1 MAISPLRM
9 IRHSLK
15 FRIAVI
21 IFLLEA
27 VMMTTVLSVTL
38 RYSLNESRKQL
49 ALSESVMMRLL
60 GNLSHSGLL
69 TEEYDD
75 LQPYIDEVVH
85 DPNIDSVFI
94 ANYKGRVVVSNE
106 HSYIGKMLPQLRS
119 TPARIW
125 IERELDDSNGKLGTL
140 AIRFSQAQILH
151 TNESLYRLGISIGL
165 IGMLLIAVI
174 GSVIGIVLTRRLEVL
189 TVTAQRFAEG
199 EMDVRANLA
208 GKDEVAIVGRA
219 FDKMAERVADYVDEL
234 RQAHDDLEQRV
245 QARTNELAIA
255 RDEAINAN
263 RSKSAFLANM
273 SHEIRTP
280 LTAIIGF
287 SESLLD
293 SNQSMV
299 ERVDA
304 ISTITR
310 SGKHLLKI
318 INDILDLSK
327 IEADKLE
334 FEFIPVNLFEVL
346 ADVESIVSLMAQ
358 EKGLLFRIEYDFP
371 LPSTVHSDPLRLKQI
386 LINLCNNAIKFTEE
400 GSVRIKVSCDRAA
413 EMLDLKVIDT
423 GIGLTE
429 EQSARLFNPFSQAD
443 SSTTRR
449 FGGTGLGL
457 HLSRELA
464 QKMGGDIELDSTPD
478 VGSCFAV
485 QISTGTLAGVDWLDR
500 NPLPGVASE
509 VPPPLETAI
518 TGSVLLV
525 EDNPDNQ
532 RLLSMYIRK
541 TGADITVASNGLEA
555 VELVRDHDFDLIVTD
570 IQMPVMNGLDATRA
584 IRQHGYEGPIIALT
598 AGALKS
604 DADACFDAGCTD
616 FAVKPI
622 DRQHLSALLGRYLE
636 PRSKSD
642 NEVTPI
648 VSPLL
653 AEEPELAD
661 LVQRFVD
668 QLPEMIARIRKY
680 FETENDDTL
689 KRELHTLK
697 GTSGNFG
704 FFDLMQLC
712 QKSEFE
718 IVAGNR
724 SGVGVFI
731 QEMEQQ
737 YKRIKLGLAQHS
749 ATAQDQARQEI

>member
-1 MAISPLRM
+1 MATSPLRM

-21 IFLLEA
+21 IFVLEA

-49 ALSESVMMRLL
+49 GLSEAVMMRLL
-60 GNLSHSGLL
+60 GNLSRSGLL

-85 DPNIDSVFI
+85 DPNIDAVFI
-94 ANYKGRVVVSNE
+94 ADYRGRVVVSNE
-106 HSYIGKMLPQLRS
+106 HSYIGKILPRFRS

-125 IERELDDSNGKLGTL
+125 IVHDLTDSNGKLGTL
-140 AIRFSQAQILH
+140 AIRFSHAELIH
-151 TNESLYRLGISIGL
+151 TNDRLFRLGISIGL
-165 IGMLLIAVI
+165 IGMFLIAVI
-174 GSVIGIVLTRRLEVL
+174 GILIGFLLTRRLDVL

-208 GKDEVAIVGRA
+208 GNDEVAIVGRA
-219 FDKMAERVADYVDEL
+219 FDKMAGRVASYVDEL
-234 RQAHDDLEQRV
+234 RRAHDELEQRV
-245 QARTNELAIA
+245 QERTNQLAVA
-255 RDEAINAN
+255 RDDAIKAN

-334 FEFIPVNLFEVL
+334 IECIPVNLFEVL

-358 EKGLLFRIEYDFP
+358 EKGLLFRLEYDFP
-371 LPSTVHSDPLRLKQI
+371 LPSPIHSDPLRLKQI
-386 LINLCNNAIKFTEE
+386 LINLCNNAIKFTDE
-400 GSVRIKVSCDRAA
+400 GSVRIKVSCDRSA
-413 EMLDLKVIDT
+413 ETLDLKVIDT

-429 EQSARLFNPFSQAD
+429 EQSARVFSAFSQAD

-464 QKMGGDIELDSTPD
+464 QKLGGDISLDSTPNI
-478 VGSCFAV
+478 GSCFTVRVA
-485 QISTGTLAGVDWLDR
+485 TGPLADSDWLDR
-500 NPLPGVASE
+500 NPVPGFVSDTA
-509 VPPPLETAI
+509 PAAETAI
-518 TGSVLLV
+518 VGSVLLV
-525 EDNPDNQ
+525 EDNLDNQ
-532 RLLSMYIRK
+532 RLLSMYLRK
-541 TGADITVASNGLEA
+541 AGAEVTVANNGLEA
-555 VELVRDHDFDLIVTD
+555 IELVQDQDFDMIVTD
-570 IQMPVMNGLDATRA
+570 IQMPVMNGLDATRI
-584 IRQHGYEGPIIALT
+584 IRQNGYPGPVVALT

-604 DADACFDAGCTD
+604 DADACFAAGCTD

-622 DRQHLSALLGRYLE
+622 DRQHLTVLLHRYLK
-636 PRSKSD
+636 PRVRSKVES
-642 NEVTPI
+642 TPI

-653 AEEPELAD
+653 AAEPELGD
-661 LVQRFVD
+661 LVRRFVD
-668 QLPEMIARIRKY
+668 QLPAIIARIRDCY
-680 FETENDDTL
+680 EAEDDAAL
-689 KRELHTLK
+689 QRELHTLK

-704 FFDLMQLC
+704 FNELMQLC

-718 IVAGNR
+718 VVAGNR
-724 SGVGVFI
+724 PGVGTFI
-731 QEMEQQ
+731 QEMEWQH
-737 YKRIKLGLAQHS
+737 KRIALGLSQHPS
-749 ATAQDQARQEI
+749 TAQDRAHYDV